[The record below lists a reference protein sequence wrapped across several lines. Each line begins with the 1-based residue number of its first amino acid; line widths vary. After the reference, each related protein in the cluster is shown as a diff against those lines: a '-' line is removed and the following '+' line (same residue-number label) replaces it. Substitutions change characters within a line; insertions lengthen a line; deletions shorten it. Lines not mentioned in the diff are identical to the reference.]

1 MSQQTSPYDVIVV
14 GSGASGGWAAKRLA
28 EAGVTVALLE
38 AGRAHAKGESYEHMR
53 AHELPYANLSREL
66 LRRTRPRQTDCYAC
80 TEHNAHW
87 FVNDHDE
94 PYTTA
99 AGRPFSWQG
108 RLRIVGGRTNVWG
121 RQSYRF
127 SQQDLKG
134 YSFDGAGANWPLDY
148 EDLAPYYDIV
158 ERYVGISG
166 QAENA
171 AELPDSRFLPPMAMT
186 CAEKQ
191 LRQAARTSFGRIIT
205 IGRAAVLTTALNGRA
220 ACHYCGPCERG
231 CITRS
236 YFNSAFTTVADAV
249 ATGKCTLI
257 TNARVHQ
264 VMMDADHRRAA
275 GVRYVDRVTRQTRE
289 VRARVVVLC
298 AQALESVRILLNS
311 KTSQQPEGL
320 ANSSGTLG
328 RYLMDHLWVAGG
340 ARGDCPDLKETPT
353 LGAPRRPNGIY
364 VIRFRNTMKGPR
376 DKRFLRGYG
385 FQGGGSTNF
394 SFAAAGFGAAYKQAL
409 RAGVVSLNLSGFG
422 ECLPQR
428 SNLIEIDPEAVDVF
442 GIPALRISLAWGENE
457 RAMIPDMAETA
468 AEMLD
473 AAGATNI
480 QPFMVR
486 DRVPG
491 YGIHEMGGA
500 RMGADRRESV
510 LNQFQQAHDVPNLFV
525 MDASSFPSGGCQ
537 NPTLTIMALAVRS
550 TDFLLNEMKRGAMG

>member
-1 MSQQTSPYDVIVV
+1 MAKQQPPYDVIVV

-28 EAGVTVALLE
+28 EAGVNVALIE
-38 AGRAHAKGESYEHMR
+38 AGRAHNKDESYEHMR
-53 AHELPYANLSREL
+53 PHELPYANLSREL
-66 LRRTRPRQTDCYAC
+66 LRKARPRQTDCYAC

-87 FVNDHDE
+87 FVNDLDE
-94 PYTTA
+94 PYTTPS
-99 AGRPFSWQG
+99 GRPFSWQG
-108 RLRIVGGRTNVWG
+108 RTRMVGGRTNVWG
-121 RQSYRF
+121 RQSYRL

-134 YSFDGAGANWPLDY
+134 RSFDGAGADWPLNYD
-148 EDLAPYYDIV
+148 DLVPYYDIV

-166 QAENA
+166 MAENIV
-171 AELPDSRFLPPMAMT
+171 ELPDSRFLPPMAMT

-191 LRQAARTSFGRIIT
+191 LREAAKSSFGRTIT
-205 IGRAAVLTTALNGRA
+205 IGRAAVLTTALNGRS

-231 CITRS
+231 CVTRS

-249 ATGKCTLI
+249 ATGKCTLL
-257 TNARVHQ
+257 TNAMVHQ
-264 VMMDADHRRAA
+264 VTMDADHRRAT
-275 GVRYVDRVTRQTRE
+275 GVRYVDRVSRKTHE
-289 VRARVVVLC
+289 VRGRVVVLC

-311 KTSQQPEGL
+311 KTRQQPEGL

-340 ARGDCPDLKETPT
+340 ARGDFPDLKDVPS
-353 LGAPRRPNGIY
+353 LGAARRPNGIY
-364 VIRFRNTMKGPR
+364 VIRFRNTAKGPR
-376 DKRFLRGYG
+376 DKRFMRGYG
-385 FQGGGSTNF
+385 FQGGGSTGF
-394 SFAAAGFGAAYKQAL
+394 GFGAAGFGDAYKQAL
-409 RAGVVSLNLSGFG
+409 RDGVVSLNLSGFG

-428 SNLIEIDPEAVDVF
+428 TNFIEIDPEAVDVF
-442 GIPALRISLAWGENE
+442 GIPAIRISMAWGDNE

-473 AAGATNI
+473 AAGARNI

-500 RMGADRRESV
+500 RMGANRKESV
-510 LNQFQQAHDVPNLFV
+510 LNQFQQTHDVPNLFV

-537 NPTLTIMALAVRS
+537 NPTLTIMAMAVRS
-550 TDFLLNEMKRGAMG
+550 TDYVMNELKRGAIG

>member
-28 EAGVTVALLE
+28 EAGVNVALLE

-108 RLRIVGGRTNVWG
+108 RLRMVGGRTNVWG

-134 YSFDGAGANWPLDY
+134 YSFDGAGADWPLDY

-257 TNARVHQ
+257 TNAMVHQ

-340 ARGDCPDLKETPT
+340 ARGDFPDLKETPT

>member
-28 EAGVTVALLE
+28 EAGVNVALLE

-53 AHELPYANLSREL
+53 PHELPYANLSREL

-108 RLRIVGGRTNVWG
+108 RLRMVGGRTNVWG

-134 YSFDGAGANWPLDY
+134 YSFDGAGADWPLAY

-191 LRQAARTSFGRIIT
+191 LREAARASFGRTIT

-231 CITRS
+231 CATRS

-257 TNARVHQ
+257 TNAMVHQ

-340 ARGDCPDLKETPT
+340 ARGDFPDLKETPT

-364 VIRFRNTMKGPR
+364 VIRFRNTMTGPR

-394 SFAAAGFGAAYKQAL
+394 SFASAGFGAAYKQAL
-409 RAGVVSLNLSGFG
+409 RAGIVSLNLSGFG

-428 SNLIEIDPEAVDVF
+428 SNFIEIDPEAVDVF
-442 GIPALRISLAWGENE
+442 GIPALRISMAWGENE

-500 RMGADRRESV
+500 RMGADRGESV
-510 LNQFQQAHDVPNLFV
+510 LNQFQQSHDVPNLFV
-525 MDASSFPSGGCQ
+525 MDASSFPTGGCQ

>member
-1 MSQQTSPYDVIVV
+1 MPQQSTPFDVLVV

-28 EAGVTVALLE
+28 EAGVNVALLE
-38 AGRAHAKGESYEHMR
+38 AGRAHNGNEHYEHMR
-53 AHELPYANLSREL
+53 PHELPYANLSREL
-66 LRRTRPRQTDCYAC
+66 LRRTRPRQADCYAC

-94 PYTTA
+94 PYTTP

-108 RLRIVGGRTNVWG
+108 RLRMVGGRTNVWG
-121 RQSYRF
+121 RQSYRL

-134 YSFDGAGANWPLDY
+134 RSFDGEGADWPLGYD
-148 EDLAPYYDIV
+148 DLVPYYEVV

-166 QAENA
+166 QAENVP
-171 AELPDSRFLPPMAMT
+171 ELPDSVFLPPMAMT
-186 CAEKQ
+186 CAE
-191 LRQAARTSFGRIIT
+191 RRVREAAKASFNRTIT
-205 IGRAAVLTTALNGRA
+205 IGRAAVLTTAQNGRA

-231 CITRS
+231 CGTRS
-236 YFNSAFTTVADAV
+236 YFNAAFTTVADAV

-257 TNARVHQ
+257 TNAMVHQ
-264 VMMDADHRRAA
+264 VMMDADHRRAT
-275 GVRYVDRVTRQTRE
+275 GVRYVDRVTRDTRE

-311 KTSQQPEGL
+311 KTRQQPEGL

-340 ARGDCPDLKETPT
+340 ARGDFPDLEDTPT
-353 LGAPRRPNGIY
+353 MGGPRRPNGIY
-364 VIRFRNTMKGPR
+364 VIRFRNTASGPR

-394 SFAAAGFGAAYKQAL
+394 SFGAAGFGDAYKQAL
-409 RAGVVSLNLSGFG
+409 RDGVVSLSLSGFG
-422 ECLPQR
+422 ECLPQAT
-428 SNLIEIDPEAVDVF
+428 NFIEIDPEAVDIY
-442 GIPALRISLAWGENE
+442 GIPAIRISMAWGENE

-480 QPFMVR
+480 QPFMAR

-500 RMGADRRESV
+500 RMGANRKESV
-510 LNQFQQAHDVPNLFV
+510 LNQFQQSHDVPNLFV

-537 NPTLTIMALAVRS
+537 NPTLTIMALAARS
-550 TDFLLNEMKRGAMG
+550 SDYLMNELKRGNIG